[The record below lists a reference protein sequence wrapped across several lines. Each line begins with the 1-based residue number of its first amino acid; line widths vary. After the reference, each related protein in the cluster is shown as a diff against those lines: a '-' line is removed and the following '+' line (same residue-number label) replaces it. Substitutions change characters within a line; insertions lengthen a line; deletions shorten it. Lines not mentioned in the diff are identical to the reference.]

1 MVTSLLSL
9 LLDTPILENLG
20 MTGEITLTGRVL
32 GVGGIR
38 EKLIAARRSRLNV
51 LIFPEDNRRDYE
63 ELPAYLKKGLKIH
76 FVAHY
81 DDVFKVA
88 FPHIN

>member
-1 MVTSLLSL
+1 
-9 LLDTPILENLG
+9 
-20 MTGEITLTGRVL
+20 
-32 GVGGIR
+32 
-38 EKLIAARRSRLNV
+38 LNV